1 MGLYPCMENS
11 NGLNSDRQPRA
22 SIRRLFS
29 DNALASCSVS
39 RSFLVSIAVC
49 LCLGIVYLFFAPN
62 YDWQSQRHD
71 DVYGADYLQEWVGAR
86 LILEGHVDE
95 LYTSKF
101 LDWQHDPELIGF
113 EWDKSQF
120 YPAVYPPP
128 HYVLFTPLALLP
140 YRWSAVVWLMIL
152 LASACFAAWTIASLV
167 KQGSEK
173 TDQEAR
179 KKSDYLWIGAL
190 LFPSMLFSI
199 TLGQKSAVWLLLL
212 SATAYLLLNSRDYLS
227 GFVFGLL
234 TVKPTLCFLLPLLM
248 LKEKRWSFLT
258 GMTTSC
264 VILWGTAAACLPWS
278 VWPSFADGFRSA
290 GNYAENAG
298 YRMEWSCN
306 LLTFAYGLT
315 PELVQWCKWGVCL
328 PLGIYVFFGAITASM
343 DWKSP
348 RKWMIITAST
358 VLLSPHFYHY
368 DLCILLIPILW
379 LIATEPRR
387 GFAYFAMLSVGVV
400 LAGDAVTHLR
410 LPILPLM
417 LVGIVCELRLS
428 GVLHGSSQYR
438 SHRLKNAVGG

>member
-1 MGLYPCMENS
+1 MEKVNDHTT
-11 NGLNSDRQPRA
+11 DRKPWA
-22 SIRRLFS
+22 SALRLFS
-29 DNALASCSVS
+29 RGAFVTGSVR
-39 RSFLVSIAVC
+39 RSFLVSIAVYF
-49 LCLGIVYLFFAPN
+49 CLGIVYLLFAPN
-62 YDWQSQRHD
+62 YDWQSQRGD
-71 DVYGADYLQEWVGAR
+71 DVYGADFLQEWVGAR
-86 LILEGHVDE
+86 LILDGRAED

-140 YRWSAVVWLMIL
+140 YRWAAVVWLMML
-152 LASACFAAWTIASLV
+152 LASACSAAWTIASLV
-167 KQGSEK
+167 KQ
-173 TDQEAR
+173 R
-179 KKSDYLWIGAL
+179 IVKSDEEGRNTCDYLWMGAL

-212 SATAYLLLNSRDYLS
+212 SVTAYLLLRSRDYLS

-248 LKEKRWSFLT
+248 LKERKWNFLA
-258 GMTTSC
+258 GMMTSC
-264 VILWGTAAACLPWS
+264 LLLWGVAATYLPWS

-306 LLTFAYGLT
+306 LLTLAYGL
-315 PELVQWCKWGVCL
+315 PLELVPWCKWGICL
-328 PLGIYVFFGAITASM
+328 PLGIYVFFGAITETT

-348 RKWMIITAST
+348 RKWMIIAAST

-368 DLCILLIPILW
+368 DLCVLLIPILW
-379 LIATEPRR
+379 LIATEPER

-400 LAGDAVTHLR
+400 LAGDAVTYLR

-438 SHRLKNAVGG
+438 SHRLKNAIGG